1 MESGCFKLYH
11 GQSEPD
17 LPESWCSALWCAG
30 FWSPASCWCLP
41 ALRASPPAPGEVAT
55 CSVAHLSSP
64 LSPLSVALTL
74 WTLRHFFTRVLE
86 KFWGESK
93 IHVFSCHVSVIFLNL
108 SVLTVGTG
116 SSMETTF
123 ADGSEIQV
131 CN

>member
-1 MESGCFKLYH
+1 MLSPVVCGLPVFLLLVGVCLH
-11 GQSEPD
+11 LEPR
-17 LPESWCSALWCAG
+17 LL
-30 FWSPASCWCLP
+30 
-41 ALRASPPAPGEVAT
+41 PAPGEVTT

-74 WTLRHFFTRVLE
+74 WTLRLFFTRVLE
-86 KFWGESK
+86 KFWEESK
-93 IHVFSCHVSVIFLNL
+93 IHIFNCHVSVIFLNL